1 LRDKNSFLFRKA
13 PAMSVFRFLR
23 ALMLAAPLA
32 LAALPAAAQCY
43 ADYRAQRTSPV
54 QFHYGVVQ
62 LPANACGD
70 AAAAARHLAPRL
82 QRDGWTLVDILST
95 FGPEGLASRQG
106 RAGQFYLR
114 Y

>member
-1 LRDKNSFLFRKA
+1 M
-13 PAMSVFRFLR
+13 PLR
-23 ALMLAAPLA
+23 ALAFALIAAGSMLT
-32 LAALPAAAQCY
+32 ALPAVAQCY
-43 ADYRAQRTSPV
+43 ADYRAQRTGPV
-54 QFHYGVVQ
+54 QLHYGVAE

-106 RAGQFYLR
+106 RAGQYFLR

>member
-1 LRDKNSFLFRKA
+1 MSCPAPLKA
-13 PAMSVFRFLR
+13 MA
-23 ALMLAAPLA
+23 LAAA
-32 LAALPAAAQCY
+32 LVLTALPAAAQCF
-43 ADYRAQRTSPV
+43 ADYRAERRGPV
-54 QFHYGVVQ
+54 QLHYGVAE
-62 LPANACGD
+62 LPQSACGD
-70 AAAAARHLAPRL
+70 RGAAAAYLRPRL